1 MRHAL
6 LGLAVSALVAAS
18 GAVLGGCDTSVDP
31 VLGTEKAFSMYG
43 VLRPRADSQWLRV
56 YPVEDRLTPTAPE
69 SLAVTVTST
78 ETERGRTRTWTDS
91 LIREDDGR
99 YAHVFWTPT
108 RVEYGRT
115 YRLAVTGDDG
125 RAARTTVTVPPN
137 AALALQEPEA
147 EADPV
152 LVPVRV
158 TRAVPRLINLEV
170 EYYVQYD
177 LPENVGGTD
186 DPAARLTVSYDTTQ
200 RRVEGGWVVPID
212 LSADYLRLRERLRNA
227 DLWNPAVGLVMRN
240 MTLRL
245 EVANEAWAPPGGDF
259 DPNVIVEPGAMS
271 NVEGGF
277 GFVGAGYRLRVQ
289 WTPAVEV
296 LEQAGWTPPA
306 DLY

>member
-6 LGLAVSALVAAS
+6 LGLTVAALV
-18 GAVLGGCDTSVDP
+18 LLPGGCDTSVDP
-31 VLGTEKAFSMYG
+31 VLGTEKDFSMYG

-69 SLAVTVTST
+69 SLAATVTST

-108 RVEYGRT
+108 RVDYGRT
-115 YRLAVTGDDG
+115 YQLTVTGDDG
-125 RAARTTVTVPPN
+125 QTTRTEVTVPRN
-137 AALALQEPEA
+137 AALALQAPQA

-152 LVPVRV
+152 LVPVLV
-158 TRAVPRLINLEV
+158 NRAVPRLINLEV

-186 DPAARLTVSYDTTQ
+186 DPAVRLSVSYDDTQ
-200 RRVEGGWVVPID
+200 RRIEGGWVVPID
-212 LSADYLRLRERLRNA
+212 LSADYLRLRERLLNA
-227 DLWNPAVGLVMRN
+227 GLWNPAVGLVMRN

-245 EVANEAWAPPGGDF
+245 EVANEAWDPPGGEF

-277 GFVGAGYRLRVQ
+277 GFVGAGYRLRKQ

-296 LEQAGWTPPA
+296 LEQAGWTNPA

>member
-6 LGLAVSALVAAS
+6 LGLTIVALVLL
-18 GAVLGGCDTSVDP
+18 LGGCDTSVDP

-69 SLAVTVTST
+69 SLAATVTST

-108 RVEYGRT
+108 RVDYGRT
-115 YRLAVTGDDG
+115 YQLTVTGDDG
-125 RAARTTVTVPPN
+125 RTTRTEVTVPRN
-137 AALALQEPEA
+137 AALALREPQA
-147 EADPV
+147 ESNPV
-152 LVPVRV
+152 LVPVGV
-158 TRAVPRLINLEV
+158 THAVPRLINLEV
-170 EYYVQYD
+170 EYYVQFD
-177 LPENVGGTD
+177 FQENIGGTD
-186 DPAARLTVSYDTTQ
+186 EPAVRLSVSYDGTQ
-200 RRVEGGWVVPID
+200 RRVEEGWVVPID
-212 LSADYLRLRERLRNA
+212 LSADYLRLRERLLNA
-227 DLWNPAVGLVMRN
+227 DLWNPAFGLVMRN

-245 EVANEAWAPPGGDF
+245 EVANEAWNPPGGEF
-259 DPNVIVEPGAMS
+259 DPNVLVEPGAMS

-277 GFVGAGYRLRVQ
+277 GFVGAGYRLRKQ

-296 LEQAGWTPPA
+296 LERAGWTNPA

>member
-1 MRHAL
+1 MRRLFFGFA
-6 LGLAVSALVAAS
+6 LGLV
-18 GAVLGGCDTSVDP
+18 AVLAGCDTSVDP

-43 VLRPRADSQWLRV
+43 VLRPRADSQWVRV
-56 YPVEDRLTPTAPE
+56 YPVTERLTPTAPE
-69 SLAVTVTST
+69 SLAATVTST
-78 ETERGRTRTWTDS
+78 DLGRGRTRTWRDS

-99 YAHVFWTPT
+99 YAHVFWTPL
-108 RVEYGRT
+108 RVEYGRS
-115 YRLAVTGDDG
+115 YRLTVTGRDG
-125 RAARTTVTVPPN
+125 RTTRTEVTVPPD

-147 EADPV
+147 ETDPV

-177 LPENVGGTD
+177 RPENVGGTD
-186 DPAARLTVSYDTTQ
+186 PPTARLFVSYNEAP
-200 RRVEGGWVVPID
+200 RRVEEGWVVPID
-212 LSADYLRLRERLRNA
+212 LSRDYRLLRERLNSA
-227 DLWNPAVGLVMRN
+227 GLWNPAVGLVMRN

-245 EVANEAWAPPGGDF
+245 EVANAAWDPPGGEF

-277 GFVGAGYRLRVQ
+277 GFVGAGYRLRKQ

-296 LEQAGWTPPA
+296 LEEAGWTPPA